1 MTLLQYLSAFRVY
14 SVDALVL
21 ALGVSLITSLL
32 KKTVLKKCPK
42 KVFVFLPFLIGFIFY
57 ASYRAILTMSAEP
70 FTSGLSDTFEGGF
83 ACGCA
88 ATLYYVVYEQFFR
101 TVSPAA
107 PSEKAQTTLPV
118 AQLLEGLVPENELPR
133 IAQTLTEGSKD
144 KSGNDLLRFVL
155 ETLRGCVADGELTEG
170 ELLLCAQTVSKF
182 LETIK
187 V

>member
-70 FTSGLSDTFEGGF
+70 FTSGLTETFEGGF

-88 ATLYYVVYEQFFR
+88 ATLYYVVHKQFFR
-101 TVSPAA
+101 TVSSNTTA
-107 PSEKAQTTLPV
+107 EAQGALPV
-118 AQLLEGLVPENELPR
+118 AHLLEGLVSENELPR
-133 IAQTLTEGSKD
+133 IAEMLTEGSKE
-144 KSGNDLLRFVL
+144 KSGNDLLRFVF
-155 ETLRGCVADGELTEG
+155 ETLRGCTAEGELTEG
-170 ELLLCAQTVSKF
+170 ELLLCAQTVSGF
-182 LETIK
+182 LESVK